1 MAIANSY
8 PVGTVK
14 TEDLILGT
22 SIPLAG
28 TNDKPVTKNFSVAS
42 VLALG
47 SPPNILTATV
57 LVTDAQLRTLGTT
70 PVEILPGVAGY
81 SYQMLGLSTVTRN
94 DGGAGDDYDWGTQ
107 TAVFAWRTS
116 APFTSE
122 HRVELPYTALPD
134 GGFSII
140 GGIQVGTLIAG
151 NFRVNASLKLSVT
164 SSTNPIITGNPS
176 ATWEINVTYRV
187 IKLN

>member
-94 DGGAGDDYDWGTQ
+94 AGGAGDDYDWGTQ

-122 HRVELPYTALPD
+122 HRVEIPYTALPD

-140 GGIQVGTLIAG
+140 GGIQVGTLTAG
-151 NFRVNASLKLSVT
+151 NFRVNAALKLSLT

-176 ATWEINVTYRV
+176 ATWEINVTYRS
-187 IKLN
+187 IKAS

>member
-1 MAIANSY
+1 MAIIQSY
-8 PVGTVK
+8 PTGVPK
-14 TEDLILGT
+14 TGDFLLGT
-22 SIPLAG
+22 QMPTLVGEEA
-28 TNDKPVTKNFSVAS
+28 TTKNFSMAS

-47 SPPNILTATV
+47 TAPGVATATV

-94 DGGAGDDYDWGTQ
+94 AGGAGDDYDWGTQ

-140 GGIQVGTLIAG
+140 GGIQVGTLTAG
-151 NFRVNASLKLSVT
+151 NFRVNAALKLSLT

-176 ATWEINVTYRV
+176 ATWEINVTYRS
-187 IKLN
+187 IKAS